1 MGAKQKATLQTVD
14 RALELLNIMASNGEK
29 MSVMDISKVLGIT
42 RTGAYTLLNSL
53 LAQHFVEKDPSTNK
67 YYIGFRFLELGS
79 LYRYQYPFV
88 LAAER
93 GIYAL
98 SRRWKHQINL
108 TIYKPI
114 CIALLLLTKASE
126 EVPRATR
133 VVLPAYVTA
142 GGKLLLSQ
150 LPEKELLEAIE
161 KTELRKFARNTIT
174 DKDKL
179 LQNIEEIRKQGYSVE
194 REETNHQKGCIA
206 GPIRDM
212 SGEVVA
218 AISMSMP
225 VTDLDENFDQY
236 LGDLLGTC
244 SDISMK
250 LGYNPFS

>member
-1 MGAKQKATLQTVD
+1 M
-14 RALELLNIMASNGEK
+14 
-29 MSVMDISKVLGIT
+29 
-42 RTGAYTLLNSL
+42 
-53 LAQHFVEKDPSTNK
+53 
-67 YYIGFRFLELGS
+67 
-79 LYRYQYPFV
+79 
-88 LAAER
+88 
-93 GIYAL
+93 
-98 SRRWKHQINL
+98 
-108 TIYKPI
+108 
-114 CIALLLLTKASE
+114 
-126 EVPRATR
+126 
-133 VVLPAYVTA
+133 
-142 GGKLLLSQ
+142 
-150 LPEKELLEAIE
+150 
-161 KTELRKFARNTIT
+161 
-174 DKDKL
+174 